1 MSLNKDLEDRIKK
14 ESKILTRVN
23 KKLESRLSIYKGSKD
38 ELKLYIDYVKF
49 FSTWRG
55 FVHAL
60 ELTRTTKKSIV
71 DKCVERIKTE
81 YGPYKGYYI
90 NVTRE
95 VMQNELNKYK
105 GYDTDETRRIF
116 QIVLK
121 AYDKYIQSTRPD

>member
-55 FVHAL
+55 CWFRSATAAWL
-60 ELTRTTKKSIV
+60 GLL
-71 DKCVERIKTE
+71 
-81 YGPYKGYYI
+81 GPA
-90 NVTRE
+90 RC
-95 VMQNELNKYK
+95 
-105 GYDTDETRRIF
+105 
-116 QIVLK
+116 
-121 AYDKYIQSTRPD
+121 